1 MTRDLIIRG
10 FDDQV
15 HEDLGRL
22 ASQKGVSMN
31 SIVRD
36 AVDRW
41 LKDQKVIPKKHYL
54 VIYSDDESMIALL
67 KSMDRL
73 AKEGDLFRCFCGP
86 PYSS

>member
-31 SIVRD
+31 SIVKD

-41 LKDQKVIPKKHYL
+41 LKDQKEIPKSITWL
-54 VIYSDDESMIALL
+54 STQTTNL
-67 KSMDRL
+67 
-73 AKEGDLFRCFCGP
+73 
-86 PYSS
+86 